1 MVLFRI
7 IKGYLR
13 LFLSATQ
20 RVTSFHTNR
29 MVAIPTLFIPI
40 PFRLFGQKWLSLHP
54 IQTSLTIMTDLAH
67 YTSEA
72 ITLLSSLIS
81 IPSISREEEK
91 VADFLQNY
99 IEENGIMTGRSGNN
113 IWCISPMFDI
123 KKPTILLNS
132 HIDTVKPVNGWRKH
146 PFTAKMEDGKLY
158 GLGSNDA
165 GASVVSLFQVYRHLS
180 ATQQAYN
187 LIFLA
192 SCEEEVSGKNGIE
205 SVLPQLPP
213 ITLGIVGEPTEMH
226 PAIAEKGLMVLDVQA
241 HGKAGH
247 AARNEGDNAI
257 YKALD
262 DIQWFRTHRFP
273 KESPLLGPVKMSVT
287 QVNAGTQHNVI
298 PDLCSF
304 VVDIRSNE
312 CYSNEELY
320 QEICSHIQSEAKA
333 RSFRLNSSRID
344 LEHPFVQRTI
354 RLGRTPFGS
363 PTLSDQA
370 LMKFP
375 SVKMGPGK
383 SSRSHTADEFIMISE
398 IEEAISMYIKIL
410 DGLIL

>member
-1 MVLFRI
+1 M
-7 IKGYLR
+7 
-13 LFLSATQ
+13 
-20 RVTSFHTNR
+20 
-29 MVAIPTLFIPI
+29 
-40 PFRLFGQKWLSLHP
+40 
-54 IQTSLTIMTDLAH
+54 MTDLTP

-72 ITLLSSLIS
+72 ITLLSSLVS
-81 IPSISREEEK
+81 IPSVSREEEQ

-99 IEENGIMTGRSGNN
+99 MERSGIMTGRSGNN
-113 IWCISPMFDI
+113 IWCISPMFDT

-132 HIDTVKPVNGWRKH
+132 HIDTVKPVNGWRKQ

-165 GASVVSLFQVYRHLS
+165 GASVVSLFEVYRYLS
-180 ATQQAYN
+180 ATEQAYN

-213 ITLGIVGEPTEMH
+213 IALGVVGEPTEMH
-226 PAIAEKGLMVLDVQA
+226 PAIAEKGLMVLDVTA

-247 AARNEGDNAI
+247 AARDEGENAI

-262 DIQWFRTHRFP
+262 DIQWFRNYRFP
-273 KESPLLGPVKMSVT
+273 KESSFLGPVKMSVT
-287 QVNAGTQHNVI
+287 QVNAGTQHNVV
-298 PDLCSF
+298 PDICTF

-312 CYSNEELY
+312 YYSNEELF

-333 RSFRLNSSRID
+333 RSFRLNSSHID
-344 LEHPFVQRTI
+344 AEHPFVKRAVE
-354 RLGRTPFGS
+354 LGRTPFGS

-370 LMKFP
+370 LMRFP
-375 SVKMGPGK
+375 SVKIGPGK
-383 SSRSHTADEFIMISE
+383 SSRSHTADEYIRVSE
-398 IEEAISMYIKIL
+398 IEEAIGMYIKIL
-410 DGLIL
+410 DGLVI

>member
-1 MVLFRI
+1 
-7 IKGYLR
+7 
-13 LFLSATQ
+13 
-20 RVTSFHTNR
+20 
-29 MVAIPTLFIPI
+29 
-40 PFRLFGQKWLSLHP
+40 
-54 IQTSLTIMTDLAH
+54 MTDLTH

-72 ITLLSSLIS
+72 ITLLSALIS
-81 IPSISREEEK
+81 IPSISREEDK

-99 IEENGIMTGRSGNN
+99 IEESGIMTGRSGNN

-132 HIDTVKPVNGWRKH
+132 HIDTVKPVHGWRKQ
-146 PFTAKMEDGKLY
+146 PFTAKMENGKLY

-165 GASVVSLFQVYRHLS
+165 GASVVSLFQAYRHLS
-180 ATQQAYN
+180 ATTQAYN

-192 SCEEEVSGKNGIE
+192 SCEEEVSGKDGIE

-213 ITLGIVGEPTEMH
+213 IALGIVGEPTEMH
-226 PAIAEKGLMVLDVQA
+226 PAVAEKGLMVLDVCA

-247 AARNEGDNAI
+247 AARDEGENAI

-262 DIQWFRTHRFP
+262 DIQWFRNHRFP
-273 KESPLLGPVKMSVT
+273 KESSMLGPVKTSVT

-298 PDLCSF
+298 PDQCTF

-312 CYSNEELY
+312 CYSNEELF
-320 QEICSHIQSEAKA
+320 QEICAQIKSEAKA
-333 RSFRLNSSRID
+333 RSFRLNSSHID
-344 LEHPFVQRTI
+344 MEHPFVKRAKE
-354 RLGRTPFGS
+354 LGRTPFGS

-375 SVKMGPGK
+375 SVKIGPGK
-383 SSRSHTADEFIMISE
+383 SSRSHTADEYILTAE
-398 IEEAISMYIKIL
+398 IEEAIGLYIEML
-410 DGLIL
+410 DGLTI

>member
-1 MVLFRI
+1 M
-7 IKGYLR
+7 
-13 LFLSATQ
+13 
-20 RVTSFHTNR
+20 
-29 MVAIPTLFIPI
+29 
-40 PFRLFGQKWLSLHP
+40 
-54 IQTSLTIMTDLAH
+54 MTDLTH

-72 ITLLSSLIS
+72 VTLLSSLIS
-81 IPSISREEEK
+81 IPSISREEEQ
-91 VADFLQNY
+91 VANFLQNY
-99 IEENGIMTGRSGNN
+99 IEECGIMTGRSGNN
-113 IWCISPMFDI
+113 IWCISPMFDM

-146 PFTAKMEDGKLY
+146 PFTAKMDNGKLY

-180 ATQQAYN
+180 SNEQAYN

-213 ITLGIVGEPTEMH
+213 IALGVVGEPTEMH
-226 PAIAEKGLMVLDVQA
+226 PAIAEKGLMVLDICA

-262 DIQWFRTHRFP
+262 DIQWFRNHRFP
-273 KESPLLGPVKMSVT
+273 KESPMLGPVKMSVT

-320 QEICSHIQSEAKA
+320 QEICSQVQSEVKA

-344 LEHPFVQRTI
+344 VGHPFVKRAVQ
-354 RLGRTPFGS
+354 LGRIPFGS

-383 SSRSHTADEFIMISE
+383 SSRSHTADEYIMVSE
-398 IEEAISMYIKIL
+398 IEEAIRMYIEIL
-410 DGLIL
+410 DGLVI